1 MPLVTV
7 QIIINGG
14 GADPADAVKI
24 DALTDKLKAS
34 SDALGK
40 AIAPTGEQA

>member
-14 GADPADAVKI
+14 GADPADVLKI
-24 DALTDKLKAS
+24 EELTEKLKAS
-34 SDALGK
+34 SAALGK
-40 AIAPTGEQA
+40 ATEVTAEE

>member
-14 GADPADAVKI
+14 GADPADVLKVEE
-24 DALTDKLKAS
+24 LTEKLKAS

-40 AIAPTGEQA
+40 ATQEK